1 MNALSRFESKMRQA
15 RVSEPGIKA
24 FAHAYRTLVE
34 GGSGVISESEI
45 EPVRTLPAL
54 EDQPSATD
62 RDTPLLSQVAL
73 LKLNGGLGTS
83 MGLDSPK
90 SLLPVKDGLTFLDI
104 IANQV
109 LHARHTSQVRLPFL
123 VMNSR
128 STSAP
133 TLAWLRNHPE
143 LGKPAE
149 IELMQGF
156 IPKVDAATLQPAAWP
171 ANPDLEWCPPGH
183 GDLYPSLLGSGW
195 LERLLRGGV
204 RYLFVSNADNLG
216 ATLDPR
222 LLEHFARS
230 DASFLMEVCER
241 TAADRKGGH
250 LALRGGRLLLRESA
264 QCPKAD
270 EAAFQDI
277 RRHRFFNT
285 NNLWL
290 RLDRL
295 QQVLDANHGLIPLP
309 VIQNRKT
316 VDPRDAQSP
325 KVIQLETAMG
335 AAIECFDDAQAIVVP
350 RARFAPVKTTAD
362 LLAVRSDAYELTAD
376 HQVRL
381 SAARQGRPPSIE
393 LDGTH
398 YRLVDQLDAA
408 LADGVPSLRDCEALS
423 VSGPVRFGS
432 GVRLRGRVRVTTSST
447 QPAMLPGGAY
457 QDATISL

>member
-1 MNALSRFESKMRQA
+1 MNSLSRFESKMRQA
-15 RVSEPGIKA
+15 RLSEPGIKA
-24 FAHAYRTLVE
+24 FAHAYRTLLE
-34 GGSGVISESEI
+34 GGSGMLPESEI
-45 EPVRTLPAL
+45 EPVGTLPAL
-54 EDQPSATD
+54 EDQPSATA
-62 RDTPLLSQVAL
+62 RDTSLLSQVAL

-104 IANQV
+104 IAKQV
-109 LHARHTSQVRLPFL
+109 LHARQSSQARLPFL
-123 VMNSR
+123 LMNSR

-133 TLAWLRNHPE
+133 TLAWLSNHPE
-143 LGKPAE
+143 LGEPAE
-149 IELMQGF
+149 MELMQGF
-156 IPKVDAATLQPAAWP
+156 IPKVDAATLQPAEWP

-195 LERLLRGGV
+195 LDRLLRDGV

-222 LLEHFARS
+222 LLEHFAHS
-230 DASFLMEVCER
+230 NTSFLMEVCER

-264 QCPKAD
+264 QCPTAD

-277 RRHRFFNT
+277 QRHRFFNT

-295 QQVLDANHGLIPLP
+295 QQVLEANHGLIPLP

-316 VDPRDAQSP
+316 VDPRDPSSP
-325 KVIQLETAMG
+325 AVIQLETAMG
-335 AAIECFDDAQAIVVP
+335 SAIECFADAQAIVVP
-350 RARFAPVKTTAD
+350 RSRFAPVKTTAD
-362 LLAVRSDAYELTAD
+362 LLVVRSDAYELTAD

-381 SAARQGRPPSIE
+381 HPARDGRPPAIE
-393 LDGTH
+393 LDNAH

-408 LADGVPSLRDCEALS
+408 LAGSVPSLRDCESLR
-423 VSGPVRFGS
+423 VSGAVRFSQGI
-432 GVRLRGRVRVTTSST
+432 RLHGAVRVSNPSGP
-447 QPAMLPGGAY
+447 PATLAAGVY
-457 QDATISL
+457 RDQTVSL